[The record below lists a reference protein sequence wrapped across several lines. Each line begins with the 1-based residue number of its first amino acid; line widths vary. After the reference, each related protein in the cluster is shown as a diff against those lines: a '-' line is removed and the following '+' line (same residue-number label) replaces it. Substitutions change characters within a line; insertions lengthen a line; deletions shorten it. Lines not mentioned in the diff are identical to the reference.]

1 MNIAIIPARGGSK
14 RIPRKNIKL
23 FHGLPVIAYAIQTA
37 KKSEIF
43 DEVFVSTDDEEIAD
57 IARSFGATIPWIR
70 STDLSDDYT
79 TTVRVMQDA
88 VEKLDA
94 SLNNL
99 RNICCIYPA
108 TPLLKSIF
116 LSESYKVL
124 EEGKWNYV
132 FAGVRQET
140 SPARFFSMGSSGG
153 VEMLFPEHLETRTQ
167 DLVDV
172 FADAGQFYWGPKSSW
187 LSALPIFS
195 QNSTIVEIPKKMV
208 LDIDTMY
215 DWRRAENIFATQI
228 GDLQ

>member
-1 MNIAIIPARGGSK
+1 M
-14 RIPRKNIKL
+14 
-23 FHGLPVIAYAIQTA
+23 IAYAIQA
-37 KKSEIF
+37 ARESEIF
-43 DEVFVSTDDEEIAD
+43 DEVFVSTDDEEIAE
-57 IARSFGATIPWIR
+57 IAKSFGATIPWIR
-70 STDLSDDYT
+70 SRDLSDDYT

-88 VEKLDA
+88 VGKLDA
-94 SLNNL
+94 NLTNL
-99 RNICCIYPA
+99 RNVCCLYPA
-108 TPLLKSIF
+108 TPLLKSTF

-124 EEGKWNYV
+124 EEGKWEYV

-140 SPARFFSMGSSGG
+140 SPSRFFSIGSSGG

-195 QNSTIVEIPKKMV
+195 QKSTIIEIPRKMV

-215 DWRRAENIFATQI
+215 DWECAENIFATQT
-228 GDLQ
+228 GDVQ

>member
-1 MNIAIIPARGGSK
+1 
-14 RIPRKNIKL
+14 
-23 FHGLPVIAYAIQTA
+23 VIAYAIQA
-37 KKSEIF
+37 ARESEIF
-43 DEVFVSTDDEEIAD
+43 DEVFVSTDDEEIAE
-57 IARSFGATIPWIR
+57 IAKSFGATIPWIR
-70 STDLSDDYT
+70 SRDLSDDYT

-88 VEKLDA
+88 VGKLDA
-94 SLNNL
+94 NLTNL
-99 RNICCIYPA
+99 RNVCCLYPA
-108 TPLLKSIF
+108 TPLLKSTF

-124 EEGKWNYV
+124 EEGKWEYV

-140 SPARFFSMGSSGG
+140 SPSRFFSIGSSGG

-195 QNSTIVEIPKKMV
+195 QKSTIIEIPRKMV

-215 DWRRAENIFATQI
+215 DWECAENIFATQT
-228 GDLQ
+228 GDVQ